1 MKRLINFV
9 LCLFVGVMAWAQLPE
24 LTVEQHLEDYDFAV
38 KYIEDNYS
46 GFSFWVNDSTRSDYE
61 ETKNRL
67 RGDVERGERPCW
79 DAVAAYTG
87 WFSDFHMTL
96 YVTIDNLTPY
106 SYFHRESINYA
117 ELMEVYDPQPVA
129 CKVTDKTFLIRY
141 PSCDVYP
148 DQEWI
153 KNSIKQF
160 KKSHCKNLILD
171 VRGNGG
177 GNDNMYYPYLHL
189 LYDHRGGFYKTIEI
203 RNTPQNMEYLKQ
215 QGWHQRI
222 QQMATEYPELEY
234 LSYPKSE
241 IFLKKKDKSVK
252 KAALIIDNSVASSAE
267 NLVRDISRC
276 SNRTAIYGRDNT
288 SGCNDFGN
296 LSDVQLPNC
305 RLWLNVPISRTVGLP
320 ENSIDKNGIA
330 PDVRIPLPLPAR
342 LTDNIDEWVIWVAE
356 QLEK

>member
-9 LCLFVGVMAWAQLPE
+9 LCLFVGAMAWAQLPE
-24 LTVEQHLEDYDFAV
+24 LTVEQHLEDYDYAV

-61 ETKNRL
+61 ETKSRL
-67 RGDVERGERPCW
+67 RGEVEQGERPCW

-117 ELMEVYDPQPVA
+117 ELMEVYNPQPVA

-177 GNDNMYYPYLHL
+177 GNDNMYFPYLHL
-189 LYDHRGGFYKTIEI
+189 LYDHRGGFFKTIEI

-234 LSYPKSE
+234 LSYPQSE

-276 SNRTAIYGRDNT
+276 SNRTVIYGRDNT

-342 LTDNIDEWVIWVAE
+342 LTDNIDEWVIWVAG

>member
-1 MKRLINFV
+1 MKRSIMITF
-9 LCLFVGVMAWAQLPE
+9 CLFLGLLAFAQLPE

-46 GFSFWVNDSTRSDYE
+46 GFSFWVTDSTRSNYE
-61 ETKNRL
+61 MTKSRL
-67 RGDVERGERPCW
+67 RGEVERGERPGW

-96 YVTIDNLTPY
+96 YVTIDSITPY
-106 SYFHRESINYA
+106 TYFHRESNNYA
-117 ELMEVYDPQPVA
+117 ELMEVYNPQPVA
-129 CKVTDKTFLIRY
+129 CEVTDKTFLIRY
-141 PSCDVYP
+141 PSCGVYP
-148 DQEWI
+148 DEEWI
-153 KNSIKQF
+153 LNSIKQF
-160 KKSHCKNLILD
+160 KKSHCKNLIID

-177 GNDNMYYPYLHL
+177 GSDNMYDPYLHL

-203 RNTPQNMEYLKQ
+203 RNTPQNMEYIRLH
-215 QGWHQRI
+215 GWHPKI
-222 QQMATEYPELEY
+222 QLMASKHPELEY
-234 LSYPKSE
+234 LTYPKSE
-241 IFLKKKDKSVK
+241 IFFKKKDKAVK

-276 SNRTAIYGRDNT
+276 SNRTVVYGRDNT
-288 SGCNDFGN
+288 LGCNDFGN

-330 PDVRIPLPLPAR
+330 PDVRIPLPLPSR
-342 LTDNIDEWVIWVAE
+342 LTDNIDAWVIWVAE

>member
-24 LTVEQHLEDYDFAV
+24 LTVEQHLEDYDYAV

-61 ETKNRL
+61 ETKSRL
-67 RGDVERGERPCW
+67 RGEVERGERSCW

-189 LYDHRGGFYKTIEI
+189 LYDHRGGLYKTIEI

-296 LSDVQLPNC
+296 LSDV
-305 RLWLNVPISRTVGLP
+305 LN
-320 ENSIDKNGIA
+320 
-330 PDVRIPLPLPAR
+330 
-342 LTDNIDEWVIWVAE
+342 
-356 QLEK
+356 